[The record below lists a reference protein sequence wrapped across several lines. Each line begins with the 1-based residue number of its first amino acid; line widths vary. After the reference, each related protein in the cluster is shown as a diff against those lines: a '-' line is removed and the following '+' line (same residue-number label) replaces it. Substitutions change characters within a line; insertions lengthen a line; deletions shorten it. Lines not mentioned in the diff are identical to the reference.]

1 MRRDALAAPRSN
13 GASSMIR
20 HPSAQKRARE
30 SIKRRARARV
40 HRGKMRAE
48 IKKVLELIEEGKID
62 EARAESRRAESAIA
76 RAVSKGVIKKT
87 KGSRLTSRLLA
98 RLNKAAAAPR
108 KAPSTPQPRP

>member
-1 MRRDALAAPRSN
+1 LTAPRSN

-20 HPSAQKRARE
+20 HPSAEKRARE

-48 IKKVLELIEEGKID
+48 IKKVLDLIAEGKID
-62 EARAESRRAESAIA
+62 EARVEGKRAESTIA

-87 KGSRLTSRLLA
+87 KGSRLTSRLMA
-98 RLNKAAAAPR
+98 RINKAAAVPR
-108 KAPSTPQPRP
+108 KTAAAQPSA